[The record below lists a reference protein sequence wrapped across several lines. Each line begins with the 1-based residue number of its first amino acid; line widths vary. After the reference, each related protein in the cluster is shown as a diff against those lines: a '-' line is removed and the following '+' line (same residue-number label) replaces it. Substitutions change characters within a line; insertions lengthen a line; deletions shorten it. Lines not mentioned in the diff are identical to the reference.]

1 MKQGITY
8 VGIDAHKKSHQVA
21 MLLPGRRRPEIW
33 DVENEPR
40 ALRRLVTRLKRSAPG
55 TIRCT
60 YEAGPCGFSLQRE
73 LQGLGV
79 ECMLTAPS
87 LIPVKPGERVKTD
100 RRDAAKL
107 AGLLRADLLTEV
119 HPPTL
124 DEEAVRDLCRC
135 REDARHDITRA
146 RHRMAKFL
154 LRHGIRYSQ
163 GEAWTQRYGKWLRS
177 LSFERRAH
185 RAVFADYLQA
195 IEALE
200 ERLASLDAEI
210 EAISREE
217 PYAEPVGKLRC
228 FRGIDT
234 VTAMTLVTELHG
246 FERFTNP
253 RQLMAFLGLVPSEH
267 SSGDK
272 KARGSITK
280 TGNGHVRRVLIEA
293 AWNQRHRPAVGVRLR
308 RRRQGQPG
316 WVIALADKAMRRL
329 YKRHVALTFRG
340 KPSAKVTVAI
350 ARELTGF
357 VWAALQPA

>member
-1 MKQGITY
+1 MKKGITY

-21 MLLPGRRRPEIW
+21 MLLPGRKKAEVW
-33 DVENEPR
+33 DVDNDLR
-40 ALRRLVTRLKRSAPG
+40 ALRRLVKRLKREAPG
-55 TIRCT
+55 RIQCV

-73 LQGLGV
+73 LMGMGV
-79 ECMLTAPS
+79 ECSLAAPS

-107 AGLLRADLLTEV
+107 AKLLRADLLTEV
-119 HPPTL
+119 RPPSV

-154 LRHGIRYSQ
+154 LRQGIRYTQ
-163 GEAWTQRYGKWLRS
+163 GAAWTHRYNKWLRG
-177 LSFERRAH
+177 LRFEQRAH
-185 RAVFADYLQA
+185 KAVFDDYLQA
-195 IEALE
+195 VETLE
-200 ERLASLDAEI
+200 TRLAALDAEI

-217 PYAEPVGKLRC
+217 PYAEPVGRLRC

-234 VTAMTLVTELHG
+234 TTAMTLISELHG

-253 RQLMAFLGLVPSEH
+253 RQLMAFLGLVPSEY

-272 KARGSITK
+272 KNRGGITK
-280 TGNGHVRRVLIEA
+280 TGNSHARRVLVEA
-293 AWNQRHRPAVGVRLR
+293 AWNQRHRPAVGVGLR
-308 RRRQGQPG
+308 KRRKGQPG
-316 WVIALADKAMRRL
+316 WVIALADRAMRRL
-329 YKRHVALTFRG
+329 HRRYHALIFRG
-340 KPSAKVTVAI
+340 KPPTKVSVAI
-350 ARELTGF
+350 ARELAGF